1 MTNEQDLV
9 QARLELR
16 LLGEEAVRYSDQV
29 NARISEILS
38 RFEPSEFFGKDA
50 HIGRILTDVPG
61 IEELD
66 DFEEQARRLTGGPF
80 RLLPSQERAY
90 MAQVRCAIADAVAA
104 ARRGQYRQAVAA
116 SRRAHEGIQKVGR
129 RCDGTLG
136 SAVIEAL
143 SESTAAIGAIVASF
157 VGAERALSGVL

>member
-1 MTNEQDLV
+1 MSNEQDLV

-16 LLGEEAVRYSDQV
+16 LLGEEAVRYSEQV

-38 RFEPSEFFGKDA
+38 RFEPSEFFGRDA

-66 DFEEQARRLTGGPF
+66 SFEEQARQLTGGPF

-104 ARRGQYRQAVAA
+104 ARRGQYRQAVAE
-116 SRRAHEGIQKVGR
+116 RR
-129 RCDGTLG
+129 L
-136 SAVIEAL
+136 
-143 SESTAAIGAIVASF
+143 
-157 VGAERALSGVL
+157 VGASAAANRETAGQAWSLIELHRRNQARMSNQGL